1 MREELNRNF
10 TKVRRSVDWIECT
23 VEISHIFNFEEGV
36 SARGITSIQQMQEVQ
51 RMRATMS
58 PNNLMNWSVLRPGL
72 KQDGKSILFSG
83 WSVVEVGDGDKD
95 STSRTLILEVLRSP
109 NKKGGWDI
117 LRFEV
122 SELVILPIEN
132 LNFLESRYLEYPLAS
147 LKLTE
152 FRVEGFGVKNWIRN
166 PMLVFV
172 SFLKFQ
178 LIFFLKTRSAS

>member
-1 MREELNRNF
+1 M
-10 TKVRRSVDWIECT
+10 
-23 VEISHIFNFEEGV
+23 
-36 SARGITSIQQMQEVQ
+36 
-51 RMRATMS
+51 
-58 PNNLMNWSVLRPGL
+58 
-72 KQDGKSILFSG
+72 
-83 WSVVEVGDGDKD
+83 EVGDGDKD

-172 SFLKFQ
+172 SFLKF
-178 LIFFLKTRSAS
+178 